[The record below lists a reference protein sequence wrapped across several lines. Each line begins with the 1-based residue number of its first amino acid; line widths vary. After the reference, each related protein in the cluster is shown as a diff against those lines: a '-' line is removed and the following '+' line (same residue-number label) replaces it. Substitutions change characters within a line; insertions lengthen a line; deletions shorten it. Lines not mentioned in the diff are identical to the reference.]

1 MLSKKKVKG
10 KWQYFEDGKR
20 ISEYEFIIKTE
31 VSREP
36 EEIPAFDEA
45 SLDAKEEVV

>member
-31 VSREP
+31 VSQLP
-36 EEIPAFDEA
+36 EEIPADI
-45 SLDAKEEVV
+45 EVDLEQEDV